1 MKWSLSNSAL
11 EPNPGEPVSTIKPIL
26 LIIPI
31 LGWLLAAHPM
41 PLGAGTLSYAPA
53 PPDNPLKGFVPYPG
67 DHASFPHSLEWDY
80 TRLSDV
86 MTGPTNFDWS
96 PFERKLDAAAA
107 RQCQF
112 YARFYLEWPNR
123 KAGVPQF
130 LLDQG
135 LTLRSW
141 TNSQDHPP
149 TVNLT
154 PDYED
159 PRLGAAL
166 TNFIQALGARY
177 DGDPRLGFIALG
189 LLGAWGEWH
198 TWPHDE
204 WFASKAVQRQ
214 VMSAYEAAFKR
225 TCLVARYPAGTDH
238 PRYADN
244 SVRAI
249 GYHDDSFAWATL
261 YTGNKG
267 DGWFFETMMRQ
278 AHALEKWRH
287 QPIGG
292 EVRPEV
298 WDCLFNEPS
307 CAPKG
312 QEFDR
317 CLAATHVSW
326 LCDQGVFRPTL
337 TGAARERAIR
347 AAQRMG
353 YELHVATADLAL
365 AGSKLT
371 VTLSL
376 TNCGVAPFYYDWPV
390 ELGALDAAGALAAT
404 WPANWKLTI
413 IQPGEA
419 PVRWQHEANVSDLR
433 SGTYR
438 LLLRVPN
445 PMPGAKPLRFAN
457 QTQDQ
462 DREGW
467 LTIGVFELHRKQPL
481 H

>member
-1 MKWSLSNSAL
+1 MKKFPFAVAGLVW
-11 EPNPGEPVSTIKPIL
+11 
-26 LIIPI
+26 
-31 LGWLLAAHPM
+31 LAAVYPT
-41 PLGAGTLSYAPA
+41 PLGGAALTYAPA
-53 PPDNPLKGFVPYPG
+53 PPDNPLKGFVTYPG

-96 PFERKLDAAAA
+96 VFEGKLNAAAA
-107 RQCQF
+107 RRCQF

-123 KAGVPQF
+123 KTGVPQF
-130 LLDQG
+130 LIDQG
-135 LTLRSW
+135 LTLRPW

-149 TVNLT
+149 TTHET

-159 PRLGAAL
+159 PHLRAAL
-166 TNFIQALGARY
+166 TNFIYALGARY

-189 LLGAWGEWH
+189 LLGTWGEWH
-198 TWPHDE
+198 NWPHDE
-204 WFASKAVQRQ
+204 WFASKTVQRG
-214 VMSAYEAAFKR
+214 VMSAYEAAFKQTR
-225 TCLVARYPAGTDH
+225 LVARYPAGLDH

-244 SVRAI
+244 SRRAF
-249 GYHDDSFAWATL
+249 GYHDDSFAWATVH
-261 YTGNKG
+261 TGRG
-267 DGWFFETMMRQ
+267 SDGWFFETMLRRAGAM
-278 AHALEKWRH
+278 EKWRQ

-317 CLAATHVSW
+317 CVAMTHVSW
-326 LCDQGVFRPTL
+326 LCDQGVFRTNL

-353 YELHVATADLAL
+353 YELHVATADLAI

-371 VTLSL
+371 VTLSI
-376 TNCGVAPFYYDWPV
+376 TNTGVAPFYYDWPV

-404 WPANWKLTI
+404 WPTAWKLTS

-419 PVRWQHEANVSDLR
+419 PVRWQHEADVSGLR
-433 SGTYR
+433 PGTYR
-438 LLLRVPN
+438 LLLRVPS
-445 PMPGAKPLRFAN
+445 PMTGGKPLRFAN

-467 LTIGVFELHRKQPL
+467 LTLGSFDVRQN
-481 H
+481 

>member
-11 EPNPGEPVSTIKPIL
+11 EPNPGEPASTIKPIL
-26 LIIPI
+26 PIIPI
-31 LGWLLAAHPM
+31 LGWLLATHPL

-53 PPDNPLKGFVPYPG
+53 PPDNPLNGFVTYPG
-67 DHASFPHSLEWDY
+67 DRASFPHSLEWDY

-86 MTGPTNFDWS
+86 MIGPTNFDWS

-123 KAGVPQF
+123 KTAAPQF

-159 PRLGAAL
+159 PRLGTAL
-166 TNFIQALGARY
+166 TNFIHALGARY

-198 TWPHDE
+198 DHPHPE
-204 WFASKAVQRQ
+204 WFASKAVQRE
-214 VMSAYEAAFKR
+214 VMSAYEAAFKQTR
-225 TCLVARYPAGTDH
+225 LVARYPAGTDH

-244 SVRAI
+244 SRRAI
-249 GYHDDSFAWATL
+249 GYHDDSFAWATAH
-261 YTGNKG
+261 TGKQSES
-267 DGWFFETMMRQ
+267 WFFESLMRR
-278 AHALEKWRH
+278 AGALEKWHH

-317 CLAATHVSW
+317 CVAATHVSW

-353 YELHVATADLAL
+353 YELHVATAELAL

-390 ELGALDAAGALAAT
+390 ELGALEAAGNLAAT
-404 WPANWKLTI
+404 WTTAWKLTSV
-413 IQPGEA
+413 QPGEA
-419 PVRWQHEANVSDLR
+419 PALWQYKADTSGLAP
-433 SGTYR
+433 GTYR

-445 PMPGAKPLRFAN
+445 PMPGGNPLRFAN
-457 QTQDQ
+457 QAQDQ
-462 DREGW
+462 HRDGW
-467 LTIGVFELHRKQPL
+467 LTIGMFELHQK
-481 H
+481 